1 MKRGDLIMSYFS
13 KVFIV
18 LITLF
23 LTGSL
28 LFAGDIYT
36 WTDENG
42 TVHFS
47 DSGVP
52 NEHREDAK
60 TMDTAEGESA
70 ASASQYV
77 DVEPTLEEMGMA
89 VEEISL
95 AQAVKI
101 AEERYPDENVVC
113 ANIVSSSVSQ
123 SFVYNTRTAVMM
135 SNDVTVLVSMRL
147 KGTVLESQRGRVEL
161 VEVTDIKE
169 KK

>member
-1 MKRGDLIMSYFS
+1 MSYFS
-13 KVFIV
+13 KVFMT

-28 LFAGDIYT
+28 VFAGDIYT

-52 NEHREDAK
+52 NEHKKDAE
-60 TMDTAEGESA
+60 TIHTTEGD
-70 ASASQYV
+70 SASSASLYM
-77 DVEPTLEEMGMA
+77 DVKPTHEEMGMA
-89 VEEISL
+89 VKEISL

-101 AEERYPDENVVC
+101 AKERYPDENVVC
-113 ANIVSSSVSQ
+113 ANIVSSSVAPKSL
-123 SFVYNTRTAVMM
+123 VYNTRTAVWMT
-135 SNDVTVLVSMRL
+135 NDTRVLVSMRL
-147 KGTVLESQRGRVEL
+147 KGTVLESQRCRIEL